1 MRGRYPAGPEYIDK
15 LTGSPESKDRLKAI
29 LDTLSGVARLQE
41 ACDELGLRYTRFHQ
55 LRETAL
61 QAALSALEP
70 RPPGRPSRPTS
81 YETELI
87 RLLQQRVTE
96 LEQALHVAEVGE
108 EIALVLHRVHRTAGP
123 DPVPTE
129 TPEGK
134 KTRPNPVRIRKP
146 R

>member
-15 LTGSPESKDRLKAI
+15 LTGSPESKERLKAI
-29 LDTLSGVARLQE
+29 LDTLSGAARLQE
-41 ACDELGLRYTRFHQ
+41 ACDELGLGYTRFHR

-70 RPPGRPSRPTS
+70 RPPGRPSRPPS
-81 YETELI
+81 CEAELI

-108 EIALVLHRVHRTAGP
+108 EIALVLHRLHRTEGP
-123 DPVPTE
+123 DHVATE

-134 KTRPNPVRIRKP
+134 KTPPNPVRIRKP